1 MGSGL
6 KVERVEAGRAVRRLV
21 RLGGGLS
28 GEINA
33 SDPSES

>member
-1 MGSGL
+1 M
-6 KVERVEAGRAVRRLV
+6 KVERAEAERAVRRLV
-21 RLGGGLS
+21 HLGGGLS